1 VQAAWACLTVS
12 LLLCVQETPARRR
25 RQHHQDQD
33 QDQDQDQEWDIQ
45 QEQEDQE
52 QYKASSHSEWYF
64 PWQYL
69 SPIVAYKYSVLIKI
83 DDISKFVLVT
93 AILSYTRS
101 KLR

>member
-52 QYKASSHSEWYF
+52 QYKVSSHSEWYF
-64 PWQYL
+64 PL
-69 SPIVAYKYSVLIKI
+69 VI
-83 DDISKFVLVT
+83 LVT
-93 AILSYTRS
+93 HCHLQVLFFDKNR
-101 KLR
+101 